1 MQIHFSMDHIPEI
14 IFPVVTMGSFDGVHV
29 GHRVIISRLN
39 TLARLA
45 GGSSVLITFDPHPRK
60 VLYPE
65 TAGKELRLITS
76 LNEKSR
82 VLEETGL
89 DHLIVLEFTRDFSR
103 TSSECFVE
111 EYLVE
116 KLHAHTIVVGFN
128 HFFGHN
134 KAGSFDTLY
143 KASRRH
149 GFHVEE
155 IPEQEIQNETVS
167 STKIR
172 KALSEGH
179 IQRANAYLEHHFLMQ
194 AELHFLSLET
204 LSFNRSCYGVEIDDP
219 NKLHPPP
226 GSYAVSFFFDN
237 ISRKALVQISKTGL
251 LFFPLG
257 EGEGEYPVNGR
268 VFIEFHKHLVSK
280 GVDGIESDVMQVD
293 ELIY

>member
-1 MQIHFSMDHIPEI
+1 MQIHFSMDFIPDI
-14 IFPVVTMGSFDGVHV
+14 PFPVVTMGSFDGVHA

-60 VLYPE
+60 VLYPD

-76 LNEKSR
+76 LEEKCR

-89 DHLIVLEFTRDFSR
+89 DHLIVLEFTRDFSL
-103 TSSECFVE
+103 TSSALFVE
-111 EYLVE
+111 EYLVG

-134 KAGSFDTLY
+134 KEGSFDTLY
-143 KASRRH
+143 RASERF
-149 GFHVEE
+149 GFKVEE
-155 IPEQEIQNETVS
+155 IPVQEIQNETVS

-172 KALSEGH
+172 KALLEGH

-194 AELHFLSLET
+194 AQLSQLPSET
-204 LSFNRSCYGVEIDDP
+204 VQFNRHCCQMGIDDP

-226 GSYAVSFFFDN
+226 GSYAVSFFSEDVP
-237 ISRKALVQISKTGL
+237 RKALVRISQTGL

-257 EGEGEYPVNGR
+257 EEKYSLNGR
-268 VFIEFHKHLVSK
+268 FFIQFHKHLVSS
-280 GVDGIESDVMQVD
+280 GVDEIESDVLKVE

>member
-1 MQIHFSMDHIPEI
+1 MQIHFSKDFIPDI
-14 IFPVVTMGSFDGVHV
+14 RFPVLTMGSFDGVHA

-60 VLYPE
+60 VLYPN

-76 LNEKSR
+76 LEEKCR

-89 DHLIVLEFTRDFSR
+89 DHLIVLEFNRDFSL
-103 TSSECFVE
+103 TSSEGFVE
-111 EYLVE
+111 EYLVG

-134 KAGSFDTLY
+134 KEGDFDTLY
-143 KASRRH
+143 RASERF
-149 GFHVEE
+149 GFKVEE
-155 IPEQEIQNETVS
+155 ISEQEIQNETVS

-194 AELHFLSLET
+194 AQLFPLTSET
-204 LSFNRSCYGVEIDDP
+204 ILFNRPCYGVGIDDP

-226 GSYAVSFFFDN
+226 GSYAVSLLSDEN
-237 ISRKALVQISKTGL
+237 PRKALVRISQTKL

-257 EGEGEYPVNGR
+257 EGAFSISGQF
-268 VFIEFHKHLVSK
+268 FIQFHKHLISE
-280 GVDGIESDVMQVD
+280 GVDGIESDVLKVE

>member
-1 MQIHFSMDHIPEI
+1 MQVHFSMDFIPDI
-14 IFPVVTMGSFDGVHV
+14 PFPVVTMGSFDGVHA

-45 GGSSVLITFDPHPRK
+45 GGSSVLISFDPHPRK
-60 VLYPE
+60 VLYPD

-76 LNEKSR
+76 LEEKCR

-89 DHLIVLEFTRDFSR
+89 DHLIVLEFTRDFSLT
-103 TSSECFVE
+103 TSEHFVE
-111 EYLVE
+111 EYLVG

-134 KAGSFDTLY
+134 KEGNFDTLY
-143 KASRRH
+143 RASEH
-149 GFHVEE
+149 FGFKVEE

-172 KALSEGH
+172 KALLEGH

-194 AELHFLSLET
+194 AELFPLPSET
-204 LSFNRSCYGVEIDDP
+204 IQFKRPCYQMEIDDP

-226 GSYAVSFFFDN
+226 GSYAISFLFDGAP
-237 ISRKALVQISKTGL
+237 RKALVRISQTKL
-251 LFFPLG
+251 LFFPLV
-257 EGEGEYPVNGR
+257 EGEYSLNGR
-268 VFIEFHKHLVSK
+268 YFIQFQKHLGSE
-280 GVDGIESDVMQVD
+280 GGDGIESDVVRVE